1 MADFLS
7 RPNYKI
13 IKAIGA
19 GTFGKVYQILD
30 KESNQIYALKKI
42 ELCNNKLKET
52 LKSIQ
57 SEIKILR
64 SINNE
69 YIVQF
74 HECFKE
80 GDSFYI
86 VMEFCTHKDLK
97 SFIND

>member
-19 GTFGKVYQILD
+19 GSFGKVYQILD
-30 KESNQIYALKKI
+30 KETNQIYALKKI

-57 SEIKILR
+57 SEITILK
-64 SINNE
+64 SIKNE
-69 YIVQF
+69 YSHF
-74 HECFKE
+74 
-80 GDSFYI
+80 
-86 VMEFCTHKDLK
+86 M
-97 SFIND
+97 NDTETSNLA